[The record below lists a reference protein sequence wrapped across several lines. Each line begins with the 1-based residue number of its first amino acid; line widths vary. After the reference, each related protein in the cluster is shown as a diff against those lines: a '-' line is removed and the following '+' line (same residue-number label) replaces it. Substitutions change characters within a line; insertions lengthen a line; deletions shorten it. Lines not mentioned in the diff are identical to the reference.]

1 MSLLAIRNLTKH
13 FGGLVAVSDVSLDVF
28 SGEILGLI
36 GPNGAGKSTIFNLI
50 TGVHKLTNGSV
61 TFKDREIT
69 GMKTHAIAH
78 LGIGRAFQASTLFMR
93 LTVFQNVFNACHM
106 NYHEPVWK
114 SFFHTASVR
123 KEDKAIRR
131 KVMEILEFMGL
142 SEAKDLLAQN
152 LPYGYQKILGVCIAL
167 ATEPSL
173 LLLDEPLCGM
183 HPEETA
189 AVSNLINNLRDRGIT
204 MILVEHNVEAVM
216 RLCDR
221 IAVLN
226 QGKKIAEGTPR
237 EVVNNLEVIE
247 AYLGSGEEVC

>member
-28 SGEILGLI
+28 PGEILGLI

-61 TFKDREIT
+61 TFKGREIT

-93 LTVFQNVFNACHM
+93 LSVFQNVFNACHM

-114 SFFHTASVR
+114 SFFHTARVR
-123 KEDKAIRR
+123 KEEKEIRR

-142 SEAKDLLAQN
+142 SEARDVLAQN

-189 AVSNLINNLRDRGIT
+189 AVSNLINNLRNRGIT

-216 RLCDR
+216 RLCNR

-226 QGKKIAEGTPR
+226 QGKKIAEGTPI
-237 EVVNNLEVIE
+237 EVANNLEVIE